1 MKTQISRSRDES
13 GFTLMELI
21 FAAVAFSVI
30 VLVLQTTL
38 SGVFQL
44 KTGSQERY
52 EARAPREHAREL
64 LRRDLFSL
72 SFHPTNVV
80 ETLVSESGLGG
91 GQSETIEFYTES
103 GILQDEQRAGR
114 TRRVRWELR
123 RPLMEEVL
131 EPHGFDLVRS
141 VENSVGGGDMSDAF
155 DNPVV
160 VARGVFSLDFDFFDG
175 NTWRESWDSQV
186 ADEDAPLPALVRVEL
201 RFLSR
206 ERDANGLLNQ
216 QAPNPLFMDP
226 LDLVLLVTP
235 VTLTP
240 PEVEDEDTDSGGD
253 ANADGRPAA

>member
-1 MKTQISRSRDES
+1 M

-44 KTGSQERY
+44 KTGAQERY
-52 EARAPREHAREL
+52 ETRAPRERAREI

-72 SFHPTNVV
+72 TFHPTNIV
-80 ETLVSESGLGG
+80 ESILSESGMGG
-91 GQSETIEFYTES
+91 GQSEALAFYTEA

-123 RPLMEEVL
+123 RPLAEEVL

-141 VENSVGGGDMSDAF
+141 VENAWMAMDSGTEF

-160 VARGVFSLDFDFFDG
+160 VARGLYSLDFDFFDG
-175 NTWRESWDSQV
+175 SVWRESWDAQV
-186 ADEDAPLPALVRVEL
+186 ADEDAPLPALVRVEM

-206 ERDANGLLNQ
+206 QRDVNGLLNQ
-216 QAPNPLFMDP
+216 QAPNPLYMDP
-226 LDLVLLVTP
+226 LDLVEVVVP
-235 VTLTP
+235 VTVSA
-240 PEVEDEDTDSGGD
+240 PEVVEEEGTTETANGGGVSGG
-253 ANADGRPAA
+253 